1 MIQMSDFLR
10 LFSRDVPY
18 WRHHGPC
25 LVVRLKSLRDKNI
38 MFFRPLLPLTCVA
51 FASCPAFAGIEL
63 YTANVKI
70 YGDPNQASAAFGDS
84 YGAITAELATGTYGN
99 VTSTLTTSA
108 TSITM
113 NSAMA
118 VNGGVDG
125 EGNASALYIFNE
137 AVMLTVT
144 WNWTK
149 TNRVGS
155 WSVVDVGVAVV
166 NSLSFNNGVFSSV
179 GGDFGQTPSGTS
191 TFLLAAG
198 NYEFNSDY
206 IANSMPAQSQV
217 QFTWG
222 AVPAPGAM
230 AAFALMGLNGRRR
243 RGN

>member
-1 MIQMSDFLR
+1 MS
-10 LFSRDVPY
+10 
-18 WRHHGPC
+18 
-25 LVVRLKSLRDKNI
+25 
-38 MFFRPLLPLTCVA
+38 FRPLLPLICVA
-51 FASCPAFAGIEL
+51 VASCPAFADVDL
-63 YTANVKI
+63 YTATAKI
-70 YGDPNQASAAFGDS
+70 YSSPNQEASAFGAA
-84 YGAITAELATGTYGN
+84 YGAITAQLVTGTYGD
-99 VTSTLTTSA
+99 VTSTITTAA

-118 VNGGVDG
+118 VNLGVDG
-125 EGNASALYIFNE
+125 EANASALYIFSE

-155 WSVVDVGVAVV
+155 WSVQNVGGAVAH
-166 NSLSFNNGVFSSV
+166 SLSFNNGVFASV

-191 TFLLAAG
+191 TFVLAAG
-198 NYEFNSDY
+198 NYKFNSDY

-222 AVPAPGAM
+222 AIPAPGAM

-243 RGN
+243 RSH

>member
-1 MIQMSDFLR
+1 MS
-10 LFSRDVPY
+10 
-18 WRHHGPC
+18 
-25 LVVRLKSLRDKNI
+25 
-38 MFFRPLLPLTCVA
+38 FRSLLPLACIAVA
-51 FASCPAFAGIEL
+51 SSPAFAGVEL
-63 YTANVKI
+63 YTADVKI
-70 YGDPNQASAAFGDS
+70 YSTPNQEANVVSGT
-84 YGAITAELATGTYGN
+84 YGAITADVTTGTFGN
-99 VTSTLTTSA
+99 VTSTLTTTA

-125 EGNASALYIFNE
+125 EANASALYIFSD

-222 AVPAPGAM
+222 AIPAPGAM

-243 RGN
+243 RSH

>member
-1 MIQMSDFLR
+1 MS
-10 LFSRDVPY
+10 
-18 WRHHGPC
+18 
-25 LVVRLKSLRDKNI
+25 
-38 MFFRPLLPLTCVA
+38 FRPLLPLTCVA
-51 FASCPAFAGIEL
+51 AASCPAFAGIDL
-63 YTANVKI
+63 YTADAKI
-70 YGDPNQASAAFGDS
+70 YSTPNQEASAFGAA

-99 VTSTLTTSA
+99 VTSTLTTTDA
-108 TSITM
+108 SITM

-125 EGNASALYIFNE
+125 EGNASALYNFNE

-155 WSVVDVGVAVV
+155 WSVKNVPGAAVAH
-166 NSLSFNNGVFSSV
+166 SLAFNNGVFNSV
-179 GGDFGQTPSGTS
+179 GGEFGQTPSGTS

-222 AVPAPGAM
+222 PVPAPGAL
-230 AAFALMGLNGRRR
+230 AALALMGLNGRRR

>member
-1 MIQMSDFLR
+1 MS
-10 LFSRDVPY
+10 
-18 WRHHGPC
+18 
-25 LVVRLKSLRDKNI
+25 
-38 MFFRPLLPLTCVA
+38 FRPLLPLTCVA
-51 FASCPAFAGIEL
+51 VASCPAFAGIEL
-63 YTANVKI
+63 YTADAKI
-70 YGDPNQASAAFGDS
+70 YSTPNQETAVFGAS

-99 VTSTLTTSA
+99 VTSTLTTTA

-118 VNGGVDG
+118 VNLGVDG
-125 EGNASALYIFNE
+125 EAKASALYDFNQS
-137 AVMLTVT
+137 VLLTVT

-155 WSVVDVGVAVV
+155 WSVQNVGGAVAH
-166 NSLSFNNGVFSSV
+166 SLSFNNGVFASV

-191 TFLLAAG
+191 TFVLAAG
-198 NYEFNSDY
+198 NYKFNSDY

-222 AVPAPGAM
+222 AIPAPGAM

-243 RGN
+243 RSH

>member
-1 MIQMSDFLR
+1 MSDFLR
-10 LFSRDVPY
+10 LFGRPDPYGRHSRSHVA
-18 WRHHGPC
+18 
-25 LVVRLKSLRDKNI
+25 VRLKSLRDKNI
-38 MFFRPLLPLTCVA
+38 MLFRPLLPLTCVA
-51 FASCPAFAGIEL
+51 VASCPAFAEVDL
-63 YTANVKI
+63 YTADARI
-70 YGDPNQASAAFGDS
+70 YSTPTPQEAAAFGAA
-84 YGAITAELATGTYGN
+84 YGTITAELATGTYGN
-99 VTSTLTTSA
+99 VTSTLTTTA

-125 EGNASALYIFNE
+125 EGNASALYSFNE

-155 WSVVDVGVAVV
+155 WSVEDVGVAVV

-198 NYEFNSDY
+198 NYKFNSDY

-222 AVPAPGAM
+222 AIPAPGAM

-243 RGN
+243 RSH

>member
-1 MIQMSDFLR
+1 ML
-10 LFSRDVPY
+10 
-18 WRHHGPC
+18 
-25 LVVRLKSLRDKNI
+25 
-38 MFFRPLLPLTCVA
+38 FRPLLPLTCVA
-51 FASCPAFAGIEL
+51 VASCPAFAGIDL
-63 YTANVKI
+63 YTADARI
-70 YGDPNQASAAFGDS
+70 YSTPNQEAAAFGAS

-99 VTSTLTTSA
+99 VTSTLTTTD

-113 NSAMA
+113 NSAMS

-125 EGNASALYIFNE
+125 EGNGSALYIFNE
-137 AVMLTVT
+137 DVVITVT

-155 WSVVDVGVAVV
+155 WSVEDVGVAIV

-179 GGDFGQTPSGTS
+179 GGNFGQSPSGTS

-222 AVPAPGAM
+222 AIPAPGAM

-243 RGN
+243 RSN

>member
-1 MIQMSDFLR
+1 MSL
-10 LFSRDVPY
+10 
-18 WRHHGPC
+18 
-25 LVVRLKSLRDKNI
+25 
-38 MFFRPLLPLTCVA
+38 RPLLTLTCVA
-51 FASCPAFAGIEL
+51 AASYPAVAGIDL
-63 YTANVKI
+63 YTADAKI
-70 YGDPNQASAAFGDS
+70 YSTPNQEAAAFGAS
-84 YGAITAELATGTYGN
+84 YGAITAELATGVYGN
-99 VTSTLTTSA
+99 VTSTLTTAA

-118 VNGGVDG
+118 VIGGVDG
-125 EGNASALYIFNE
+125 EGNASALYNFNE

-144 WNWTK
+144 WNWTE

-155 WSVVDVGVAVV
+155 WSVKDVPGAAVAH
-166 NSLSFNNGVFSSV
+166 SLAFNNSVFSSV

-222 AVPAPGAM
+222 AIPAPSAL

-243 RGN
+243 RGH

>member
-1 MIQMSDFLR
+1 MMQMSDFLR
-10 LFSRDVPY
+10 LFGRPDSYRRHSRSHVA
-18 WRHHGPC
+18 
-25 LVVRLKSLRDKNI
+25 VRLKSLRDKNI
-38 MFFRPLLPLTCVA
+38 MFFRPLLTLTCVA
-51 FASCPAFAGIEL
+51 VATCPAFAGIDL
-63 YTANVKI
+63 YTADARI
-70 YGDPNQASAAFGDS
+70 YSTPNQEAAAFGAA
-84 YGAITAELATGTYGN
+84 YGAITAEVATGTYGN
-99 VTSTLTTSA
+99 VTSTLTTAA

-113 NSAMA
+113 SSAMA

-155 WSVVDVGVAVV
+155 WSVEDVGVAVAH
-166 NSLSFNNGVFSSV
+166 SLSFNNGVFSSV

-191 TFLLAAG
+191 TFLLEAG
-198 NYEFNSDY
+198 NYKFNSDY

-222 AVPAPGAM
+222 AIPAPGAM

-243 RGN
+243 RSN